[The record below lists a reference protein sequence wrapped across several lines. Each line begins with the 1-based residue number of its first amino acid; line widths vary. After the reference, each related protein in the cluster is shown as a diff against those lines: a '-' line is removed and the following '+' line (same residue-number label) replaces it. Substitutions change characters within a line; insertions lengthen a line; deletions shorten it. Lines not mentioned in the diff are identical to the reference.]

1 MSDFEENATEPV
13 EVVEAAPVNKP
24 FNKKKAIIASVVAGA
39 LVIAGVVGVNAF
51 RNKPEIRL
59 AAAFSNLFNDKDISV
74 GFSMEMTP
82 EFLAA
87 NGMTDTEVQEFGRTG
102 IQTLEDAAK
111 ALSIMELRVSSI
123 DESTS
128 DDKRSLEIQ
137 FLYKWKSVIDLSL
150 IDRTLFL
157 STDALN
163 LPKQMPQIVTQE
175 EIDSAMSALQMYA
188 SFAPQL
194 SGAIDAL
201 TTNKALALRFD
212 KGTPLGDAFDEFVK
226 NSDQTTINSK
236 VFDEFKSANTTA
248 IRNSASISVAKT
260 EAYSGSEGSLSLILS
275 IDLYK
280 YMKEMEKP
288 LTDLAKEQLDVL
300 GTDFSGTS
308 KKYLKEIK
316 ALKGNTLDLLVSMN
330 FKNDLTQIAFDLST
344 IYPDL
349 NLKKWDVLF
358 RINFYDADIEAPTD
372 YYDLTDDLLSLGL
385 V

>member
-1 MSDFEENATEPV
+1 MSDFEENAV
-13 EVVEAAPVNKP
+13 ETVEASPVKKP

-39 LVIAGVVGVNAF
+39 LVVGGVIGVNAF
-51 RNKPEIRL
+51 REKPEIRL
-59 AAAFSNLFNDKDISV
+59 AAAFSNLFNDKDLSV

-87 NGMTDTEVQEFGRTG
+87 NGMTDSQVQELGRPG
-102 IQTLEDAAK
+102 IQNLEDAAK
-111 ALSIMELRVSSI
+111 ALSIMELRVSNI

-128 DDKRSLEIQ
+128 DDKRSLEFQ

-157 STDALN
+157 STDALI
-163 LPKQMPQIVTQE
+163 LPKQKPQIITQE
-175 EIDSAMSALQMYA
+175 EIDSAISALQMYA

-201 TTNKALALRFD
+201 TSNKALALRFD

-226 NSDQTTINSK
+226 NSDQTTINTK
-236 VFDEFKSANTTA
+236 VLDEFKSANTTA
-248 IRNSASISVAKT
+248 IRNSASISVADK
-260 EAYSGSEGSLSLILS
+260 ADPYSGSEGGLSLILS

-316 ALKGNTLDLLVSMN
+316 ALKGKTLDLIVSMN
-330 FKNDLTQIAFDLST
+330 FKNELTQIAFDLST

-349 NLKKWDVLF
+349 NIKKWDVLF